1 MIWGGG
7 WGLRPG
13 LRKGD
18 LGCNFWGRKEH
29 LQSMTIDDAAA
40 SRRLM
45 ALLTPLHDRARA
57 TARRL
62 CRSDAEGDDLFQE
75 TVLRAFDRL
84 DELRDEDR
92 FPAWFFAIL
101 LSVHRG
107 RHRRHFWRRLLPLKE
122 AREPARAAEADRVDG
137 AERMTRALHTLA
149 PKEREAIVL
158 FEIEGFTLDE
168 IAGIQGASLS
178 AVKSRL
184 ARARARLRRHYEKDA
199 ATFGRFALEKTP

>member
-1 MIWGGG
+1 MQ
-7 WGLRPG
+7 L
-13 LRKGD
+13 
-18 LGCNFWGRKEH
+18 LGCVAA
-29 LQSMTIDDAAA
+29 SPDMTNDDAATG
-40 SRRLM
+40 RRLM

-84 DELRDEDR
+84 DELRDER
-92 FPAWFFAIL
+92 SFPSWFFAIL
-101 LSVHRG
+101 LSGHRG
-107 RHRRHFWRRLLPLKE
+107 RHRRDFWRRLLPLKD
-122 AREPARAAEADRVDG
+122 ASEPARPPEAERVDG

-168 IAGIQGASLS
+168 IAGIQGSSLS

-184 ARARARLRRHYEKDA
+184 ARARTRLRQHYEKDA
-199 ATFGRFALEKTP
+199 ATFGRFALEKMP